1 MPRKVD
7 HGERKAQIIG
17 ALLRVAGREGLAA
30 VTMRAVAAE
39 AGMSLRLVQYY
50 FDTKAQLLHATLEHL
65 EQRSHERWNARLS
78 ALSAQPSTR
87 DHVERF
93 LAEALPTD
101 EDSRLFHLV
110 WTSYAV
116 LAMTDPELARRPF
129 VSGPD
134 RLERHLAEALRTA
147 EERGELAPGADPE
160 TEAARLV
167 TLEHGLG
174 TSVLVGQRSAEA
186 AMAVLHYHLDRVLPR
201 SRKAAQPGTQASDPP
216 TSSTESAS
224 GEVLATKPNAVAEP

>member
-50 FDTKAQLLHATLEHL
+50 FDTKARLLHAALEHL
-65 EQRSHERWNARLS
+65 EQRSHERWNTRL
-78 ALSAQPSTR
+78 AVLSAQQSTR
-87 DHVERF
+87 DYVEQF

-101 EDSRLFHLV
+101 EDSRVFHLV

-116 LAMTDPELARRPF
+116 LAMTDPELAHRPF
-129 VSGPD
+129 VAGPD
-134 RLERHLAEALRTA
+134 RLERRLTEALRTA
-147 EERGELAPGADPE
+147 AERGELAPGADPE
-160 TEAARLV
+160 IEAARLV

-201 SRKAAQPGTQASDPP
+201 RRQVVQPDTQASDPP
-216 TSSTESAS
+216 DSSTEPAS
-224 GEVLATKPNAVAEP
+224 GEVRTTKPNAVVEP